1 MLSDIFC
8 IVGKPGLYKK
18 VVNANGKL
26 IVESLIDK
34 KRIPVFARDRIST
47 LADIQIYTNDGQIAL
62 SSVLTSIQKKE
73 NKQVI
78 NQEIKAL
85 SNDQLRAYLE
95 QVLPDYDRERV
106 YPTDIRKLL
115 LWYNILI
122 NSGITEFE
130 EKEEQK

>member
-62 SSVLTSIQKKE
+62 SSVLTSIQ
-73 NKQVI
+73 
-78 NQEIKAL
+78 EIKAL

-115 LWYNILI
+115 LWYNILT
-122 NSGITEFE
+122 NNGITEFE